1 MIARR
6 QLTLMALALAGA
18 AFVAAAGCGPAAGNG
33 GAGKNDANHAD
44 DDMHDDG
51 HKHDDVELSA
61 EQMDKGKQI
70 FFNRCAGCHGVLR
83 KGATGPNIEPAN
95 TRKKGTAYLEAMIT
109 NGSPA
114 GMPEW
119 GKSGILSPDE
129 VKLMARYVQN
139 PPPPPPERSL
149 KEIKESYKLYVP
161 VDKRPTEPPAGRNWQ
176 NYFGVVLRDVG
187 KVAIIDGDTKQL
199 VNIVNSGFAV
209 HILRSSASGR
219 YFYSIGRDGKVG
231 MIDLWMDKPDIVA
244 EVKAVNEARS
254 VETTKFEG
262 FLDKYVIVGGYWPP
276 MLVIMKGDT
285 LEPIRVL
292 STSGYEIDNGE
303 FVREA
308 RVAAIVSDHH
318 SPNWMVNVKET
329 GQVWIVDY
337 SKLGNG
343 EGPLG
348 IKMIAAERYLHDGGW
363 DSSGRYLMLAANAR
377 HKISVIDSVTQK
389 LVANVETKGQTPHP
403 GRGANVDHPEY
414 GPLWATGHIGSN
426 HVSFIGTDPEGHPAN
441 AWKVVKL
448 VELPGNGGGNLF
460 VKTHPNSGN
469 IYCDRAL
476 NPDKE
481 LADSIFVIDKATLT
495 NKKTLL
501 IPEKYRGHKAV
512 HIEYNKA
519 GTEIWVAAWG
529 KKDQKGAILVYD
541 DKTLELI
548 AEITGDWMVTPTG
561 HFNVYNT
568 MHDIY

>member
-1 MIARR
+1 MNLRR
-6 QLTLMALALAGA
+6 HLTVIALALTGT
-18 AFVAAAGCGPAAGNG
+18 AFLVAAGCGPASNGTTANQGNTAGG
-33 GAGKNDANHAD
+33 PTADAEGAVTLTAD
-44 DDMHDDG
+44 
-51 HKHDDVELSA
+51 
-61 EQMDKGKQI
+61 QMEKGKEI

-83 KGATGPNIEPAN
+83 KGATGKNLEPEN
-95 TRKKGTAYLEAMIT
+95 TKVKGTAYLEAIIT
-109 NGSPA
+109 NGTPA

-119 GKSGILSPDE
+119 GKSGILTPDE
-129 VKLMARYVQN
+129 VKLMARYIQL

-149 KEIKESYKLYVP
+149 KEIKDSYKLHVP
-161 VDKRPTEPPAGRNWQ
+161 VSKRPTAPPAGRNWQ

-199 VNIVNSGFAV
+199 VSIVNSGFAV

-231 MIDLWMDKPDIVA
+231 MIDLWMDKPDVVA

-285 LEPIRVL
+285 LEPVRVI
-292 STSGYEIDNGE
+292 STSSHEIDNGE

-308 RVAAIVSDHH
+308 RVAAIVADHH
-318 SPNWMVNVKET
+318 SPTWLVNVKET

-337 SKLGNG
+337 SKLGDG
-343 EGPLG
+343 DGPVS
-348 IKMIAAERYLHDGGW
+348 INMISAERYLHDGGW
-363 DSSGRYLMLAANAR
+363 DTSKRYLLMAANAR
-377 HKISVIDSVTQK
+377 NRISVIDTNTK
-389 LVANVETKGQTPHP
+389 TLVANVDSKGITPHP
-403 GRGANVDHPEY
+403 GRGANLIHPEH
-414 GPLWATGHIGSN
+414 GPLWGTGHIGSN
-426 HVSFIGTDPEGHPAN
+426 HVSFIGTDPQGHPGN
-441 AWKVVKL
+441 AWQVVRT

-460 VKTHPNSGN
+460 IKTHPNSQH
-469 IYCDRAL
+469 IYCDRPL
-476 NPDKE
+476 HPDKE
-481 LADSIFVIDKATLT
+481 LADSIYVIDKNTLT

-512 HIEYNKA
+512 HMEYNKQ
-519 GTEIWVAAWG
+519 GTEVWVAAWG
-529 KKDQKGAILVYD
+529 RKDQKGAILVYD

-561 HFNVYNT
+561 HFNVTNT
-568 MHDIY
+568 KDDIY